1 MRIWIL
7 IFGFKGLK
15 FSVDA
20 SKRDK
25 EKPES
30 HNWNIH
36 YFSNIKCLSLKMLET
51 LLFRKFSTKHFAFA
65 LIIRPLAFD
74 SDSRTLKLFSC
85 FWKHLQSTPYGRVL
99 VWVPPPPTH
108 ISNLSKFQFSI
119 IVLLKTNLC
128 SKSTPRPPQN
138 FQ

>member
-7 IFGFKGLK
+7 IFGFKGL
-15 FSVDA
+15 SVDA

-25 EKPES
+25 EKAES
-30 HNWNIH
+30 HNWNIN
-36 YFSNIKCLSLKMLET
+36 YFSNIKCLSLKMLGT
-51 LLFRKFSTKHFAFA
+51 LLFRKFSTKNFAFA

-85 FWKHLQSTPYGRVL
+85 FWKHLHSAPYGRVL

>member
-7 IFGFKGLK
+7 IFGFKGL
-15 FSVDA
+15 SVDA

-30 HNWNIH
+30 HNWNIN
-36 YFSNIKCLSLKMLET
+36 YFSNIKCVSLKMLGT
-51 LLFRKFSTKHFAFA
+51 LLFRKFSTKNFAFA

-85 FWKHLQSTPYGRVL
+85 FWKHLHSAPYGRVL
-99 VWVPPPPTH
+99 VWVPPPTH

-128 SKSTPRPPQN
+128 SKSTSPPPPQN